1 MQKKENLI
9 SFFVLLS
16 IGMFL
21 SVLLKNENPWDLAN
35 YHYYNVF
42 AFLNDRSNLDVVPAS
57 VNTFFNPIMDLPLYF
72 YIQYFN
78 DYPNILY
85 ALQGIWGGLFLFML
99 YKICLLFFT
108 ENNKYALFSLVLILT
123 VSAQATFC
131 QIGASTNEIPVSFFI
146 LWGLYILLKMIKLP
160 QTQTLKKFLIAG
172 LIMGMGLGLK
182 QTVITYCVA
191 SGLTL
196 MICYK
201 YLNKPIKSIFVFAL
215 SGFIGYLVIN
225 GYFMYKY
232 WVLYGNPFFPFLN
245 GVFHS
250 PYFFDFN
257 YRDTNFIPTLAEF
270 FIFPFMWN
278 IDPLKISDL
287 VYYDLRLTIYYL
299 IPLVVF
305 LFLSFYKK
313 LKNFYLEQKPLTML
327 YVFVFLS
334 ILIWM
339 AIFSIMR
346 YIVVIE
352 AIGAVILVNF
362 FQYYNK
368 SKHKYLFATHILLI
382 AGLTLSVFLYPN
394 WGHFYG
400 KHIELQ
406 EIVLPKNTLVKI
418 YGMPTAFVIPQLAKK
433 NFVKTVSYYPK
444 CTDTKIQCI
453 NGKGADFAEYG
464 LFLEKRN
471 KIEKEHL
478 GPVIYIYNE
487 KHFNV
492 FKTKEQLKEDY
503 QTKLKLCQR
512 AVSLGWIKNIKKCI
526 SEHLKQYLYDME
538 IAENY
543 ILDEDVALNY
553 DCEKLK
559 NNLFQKLR
567 ICVPKE
573 LKTQI
578 LGKGNE

>member
-1 MQKKENLI
+1 
-9 SFFVLLS
+9 
-16 IGMFL
+16 
-21 SVLLKNENPWDLAN
+21 
-35 YHYYNVF
+35 
-42 AFLNDRSNLDVVPAS
+42 
-57 VNTFFNPIMDLPLYF
+57 
-72 YIQYFN
+72 
-78 DYPNILY
+78 
-85 ALQGIWGGLFLFML
+85 
-99 YKICLLFFT
+99 
-108 ENNKYALFSLVLILT
+108 
-123 VSAQATFC
+123 
-131 QIGASTNEIPVSFFI
+131 
-146 LWGLYILLKMIKLP
+146 
-160 QTQTLKKFLIAG
+160 
-172 LIMGMGLGLK
+172 
-182 QTVITYCVA
+182 
-191 SGLTL
+191 
-196 MICYK
+196 
-201 YLNKPIKSIFVFAL
+201 
-215 SGFIGYLVIN
+215 
-225 GYFMYKY
+225 
-232 WVLYGNPFFPFLN
+232 
-245 GVFHS
+245 
-250 PYFFDFN
+250 
-257 YRDTNFIPTLAEF
+257 
-270 FIFPFMWN
+270 
-278 IDPLKISDL
+278 
-287 VYYDLRLTIYYL
+287 
-299 IPLVVF
+299 
-305 LFLSFYKK
+305 
-313 LKNFYLEQKPLTML
+313 
-327 YVFVFLS
+327 
-334 ILIWM
+334 M

-471 KIEKEHL
+471 KVEKEHL